1 MGQLW
6 GTSHRIPQNSRAG
19 RDPNCPQ
26 DNLPVQEPASF
37 LSGSHFPTSSWCLPN
52 LSQEF
57 SRLTQAVL
65 SMSRLLTAFVP
76 YQSIDPPCIP
86 LLHEGVY
93 SFLWLCNKL
102 SQTQQLEAV
111 HIYHLPVSMV
121 RQSITANLSFLQC
134 LSRLQ

>member
-1 MGQLW
+1 MKNVKETKESNSSISFVADTADMRW
-6 GTSHRIPQNSRAG
+6 G
-19 RDPNCPQ
+19 
-26 DNLPVQEPASF
+26 
-37 LSGSHFPTSSWCLPN
+37 SSYLYVWANDLPN

-102 SQTQQLEAV
+102 SQTQQREAV